1 MQSRPPALPR
11 ISVVVLTHDRAGQ
24 LVGTLARLASL
35 PEQPPVIVA
44 DNASHD
50 DTVKLVDMLFP
61 QVRVIQCG
69 ADLGAAGRNR
79 AVACV
84 RTDYVAFCDDDS
96 WWEPGSLALAVKLLD
111 SAPQVAVLNARL
123 VTGESGALDPRCR
136 LMAGSPLAA
145 AAGSSGPALGSSL
158 SPALGSA
165 FGPALGPTVATYIA
179 GACVFRTAV
188 FRAVGGYERRFGIG
202 GEEALVALD
211 VLNAG
216 HAIAYC
222 DELTVRR
229 AACASATNAAAD
241 NPGRRRS
248 DKRLMP
254 GDACHGED
262 ALQRRMLARNAA
274 WVAWM
279 RLPWRDVGRSMCGAL
294 ATFAHEHTLWRDGK
308 AMIGGL
314 PWALINRHRVNAQV
328 LAIRAKARA
337 AERHL
342 TQGAQPERDAQ
353 HAKHTVAEPRSH
365 DH

>member
-11 ISVVVLTHDRAGQ
+11 ISVVVLTHDRAGP

-61 QVRVIQCG
+61 QVRVVQCG

-111 SAPQVAVLNARL
+111 GAPQVAVLNARV
-123 VTGESGALDPRCR
+123 VTGESGVLDPRCR
-136 LMAGSPLAA
+136 MMAGSPLT
-145 AAGSSGPALGSSL
+145 AAGCTGTAVRPGVGSG
-158 SPALGSA
+158 
-165 FGPALGPTVATYIA
+165 LGPGLGRIIATYIA

-229 AACASATNAAAD
+229 DASASAAD
-241 NPGRRRS
+241 PAATNPGRRRS
-248 DKRLMP
+248 DKRLASD
-254 GDACHGED
+254 DARRSED
-262 ALQRRMLARNAA
+262 ALQRRVLARNAA

-314 PWALINRHRVNAQV
+314 PWALANRHRVNPRV
-328 LAIRAKARA
+328 LAMRAEARA
-337 AERHL
+337 AERRL
-342 TQGAQPERDAQ
+342 AQGVRPEGDAQ
-353 HAKHTVAEPRSH
+353 HAKHTVPEPRSH

>member
-1 MQSRPPALPR
+1 MQKPTPAPPR

-24 LVGTLARLASL
+24 LVGTLARLTSL
-35 PEQPPVIVA
+35 PEQPPVFVA

-61 QVRVIQCG
+61 QVRVVQCG

-96 WWEPGSLALAVKLLD
+96 WWEPGSLAQAVKLLD
-111 SAPQVAVLNARL
+111 GAPQVAVLNAR
-123 VTGESGALDPRCR
+123 VVAGESGATDPACL
-136 LMAGSPLAA
+136 LMAASPLTAPGGA
-145 AAGSSGPALGSSL
+145 GPALTG
-158 SPALGSA
+158 
-165 FGPALGPTVATYIA
+165 YMA

-188 FRAVGGYERRFGIG
+188 FQAVGGYERRLFAG

-211 VLNAG
+211 ILNAG

-229 AACASATNAAAD
+229 TASNTD
-241 NPGRRRS
+241 NPS
-248 DKRLMP
+248 DSAAQP
-254 GDACHGED
+254 
-262 ALQRRMLARNAA
+262 RMLARNAA
-274 WVAWM
+274 WVAWL
-279 RLPWRDVGRSMCGAL
+279 RLPWREVCRTTCGAL
-294 ATFAHEHTLWRDGK
+294 ATFGREHTLWRDGRT
-308 AMIGGL
+308 MIRGL
-314 PWALINRHRVNAQV
+314 AWALVNRHRVNAQV
-328 LAIRAKARA
+328 LAMRAEVRATERRLARV
-337 AERHL
+337 
-342 TQGAQPERDAQ
+342 AQAERDAQ

>member
-61 QVRVIQCG
+61 QVRVVQCG

-111 SAPQVAVLNARL
+111 GAPQVAVLNARV
-123 VTGESGALDPRCR
+123 VTGEHGALDPRCR

-145 AAGSSGPALGSSL
+145 AGCAGPG
-158 SPALGSA
+158 
-165 FGPALGPTVATYIA
+165 LGPTVATYIA
-179 GACVFRTAV
+179 GACVFRTSV
-188 FRAVGGYERRFGIG
+188 FRAVGGYERRFGLG

-211 VLNAG
+211 VLDAG

-222 DELTVRR
+222 NDLIVRR
-229 AACASATNAAAD
+229 GAFASAAEAAAD
-241 NPGRRRS
+241 NPADHPLRRRS
-248 DKRLMP
+248 DKRL
-254 GDACHGED
+254 GSGNACPGED
-262 ALQRRMLARNAA
+262 ALQRRVLARNAV

-314 PWALINRHRVNAQV
+314 PWALVNRHRVNAQV
-328 LAIRAKARA
+328 LAMRAEMRA
-337 AERHL
+337 TERRLAH
-342 TQGAQPERDAQ
+342 GAQPERDAQ
-353 HAKHTVAEPRSH
+353 HAKHHTVAEPRSH

>member
-1 MQSRPPALPR
+1 MHSPTPVPPR

-24 LVGTLARLASL
+24 LVGTLARLTAL
-35 PEQPPVIVA
+35 PEQPLVFVA

-111 SAPQVAVLNARL
+111 AAPQVAVLNAR
-123 VTGESGALDPRCR
+123 VVAGESGTTDPACLR
-136 LMAGSPLAA
+136 MAASPLAA
-145 AAGSSGPALGSSL
+145 PGWPGPAL
-158 SPALGSA
+158 
-165 FGPALGPTVATYIA
+165 TVFTA

-188 FRAVGGYERRFGIG
+188 FRAAGGYEPRLLLG
-202 GEEALVALD
+202 GEETLLALD

-216 HAIAYC
+216 HAIGYC
-222 DELTVRR
+222 GDLTVRR
-229 AACASATNAAAD
+229 AASAGLD
-241 NPGRRRS
+241 NGERSRTRGGKNKDESCDDDSALRRR
-248 DKRLMP
+248 LV
-254 GDACHGED
+254 
-262 ALQRRMLARNAA
+262 ARNAA
-274 WVAWM
+274 WIAWL
-279 RLPWRDVGRSMCGAL
+279 RLPWREVCLTTFGAL
-294 ATFAHEHTLWRDGK
+294 AAFAREHTLWRDGP

-314 PWALINRHRVNAQV
+314 GWALANRHRVSAQV
-328 LAIRAKARA
+328 LAMRAALEA
-337 AERHL
+337 AERRL
-342 TQGAQPERDAQ
+342 ARGTKPERDAQ

>member
-1 MQSRPPALPR
+1 MQSRPALPR

-61 QVRVIQCG
+61 QVRVVQCG

-79 AVACV
+79 AVTCV

-111 SAPQVAVLNARL
+111 GAPQVAVLNARV
-123 VTGESGALDPRCR
+123 VTGENGALDPRCR
-136 LMAGSPLAA
+136 SMAGSPLAA
-145 AAGSSGPALGSSL
+145 AGCPGPE
-158 SPALGSA
+158 
-165 FGPALGPTVATYIA
+165 LGPTIATYIA

-202 GEEALVALD
+202 GEEALVTLD
-211 VLNAG
+211 VLDAG

-222 DELTVRR
+222 SELTVRR
-229 AACASATNAAAD
+229 AASASVADAAAD
-241 NPGRRRS
+241 NPGRRRG
-248 DKRLMP
+248 DQRLAP
-254 GDACHGED
+254 DAACHSED
-262 ALQRRMLARNAA
+262 ALQRRVLARNAA
-274 WVAWM
+274 WIAWM

-294 ATFAHEHTLWRDGK
+294 ATFAREHTLWRDTS

-314 PWALINRHRVNAQV
+314 PWALANRHRVNAQV
-328 LAIRAKARA
+328 LAMRAAVRA
-337 AERHL
+337 AERRL
-342 TQGAQPERDAQ
+342 AQGAQPEHDAQ